1 MSTIYYNTQNYNI
14 HSLHSQIMKSISY
27 EYSKYTKAQKIS
39 YKFGRLTRSVKNFIF
54 TPQASA
60 MALISFWAS
69 FILTYF
75 LITLAINTPLAY
87 IMFGLIL
94 LIHTHITFDA
104 VDALI
109 KESMSN
115 YYTIG
120 F

>member
-1 MSTIYYNTQNYNI
+1 MSTIYYNTNNYDILN
-14 HSLHSQIMKSISY
+14 LHSKVMKSISL
-27 EYSKYTKAQKIS
+27 EYLNYNKSQKIL
-39 YKFGRLTRSVKNFIF
+39 YKMGRLTKSVKNFIF

-75 LITLAINTPLAY
+75 LITLAINTASAY
-87 IMFGLIL
+87 IIFGLIL

-115 YYTIG
+115 YYSLG
-120 F
+120 Y

>member
-1 MSTIYYNTQNYNI
+1 MSTIYYNTNNYDILN
-14 HSLHSQIMKSISY
+14 LHSKVMKSISL
-27 EYSKYTKAQKIS
+27 EYLNYNKSQKIF
-39 YKFGRLTRSVKNFIF
+39 YKMGRLTKSVKNFIF

-75 LITLAINTPLAY
+75 LITLAINTVSAY
-87 IMFGLIL
+87 IIFGLIL

-115 YYTIG
+115 YYSLG
-120 F
+120 Y